1 MTDVINILKSL
12 GYSTVPASFY
22 GEIAVWKSWYDGNVR
37 SFHRYQVYNGLQH
50 VDCRRY
56 TMGMAKKVAE
66 DWANLLLNEKVKIT
80 LEGTAEQEFFDE
92 VCKANNFAV
101 KSNEMQEIKSAVG
114 TAAYVVRASGV
125 SVDKETGN
133 VTNGEGAALKIDYVT
148 AHNIFP
154 LSWENGVVKECAF
167 SSSVVDKDATY
178 TYLQIHHLDDDGN
191 YTIENKLY
199 QNTTETELS
208 KVKSLENVPPVV
220 HTGSKTPQFV
230 IDRLNIANNVDN
242 TLPMGIPAF
251 ANAIDQLK
259 GVDVAYDSYV
269 NEFQL
274 GKKRVM
280 VKPGAVKDLDGN
292 PIFDPN
298 ELYYYVLPED
308 TTDGNVIQPIDMT
321 LRTAEHSTG
330 IQDMLNALSMRCGF
344 GKNYYKFESGS
355 VTTAKEVISSNQ
367 DLQSAVHKNGIILK
381 SAMEG
386 LARIILRMG
395 NSIMGKGLNENVNVK
410 VELDDSIFVD
420 REKVLEDMRLDVQ
433 AGILKPEIY
442 IAEKYSVSVKKA
454 KEMMPGMEDLTDED
468 QDEIGAPNDVGDSK
482 GIASAIKKA
491 IQILAKAI
499 GLNLA
504 SKGGGEDMTDEEQDE
519 VE

>member
-22 GEIAVWKSWYDGNVR
+22 GEISVWKSWYDGNVK
-37 SFHRYQVYNGLQH
+37 SFHLYQVYNGLQH
-50 VDCRRY
+50 VDCKRY

-80 LEGTAEQEFFDE
+80 LEGKAEQEFFDK
-92 VCKANNFAV
+92 VRKANNFAV
-101 KSNEMQEIKSAVG
+101 KSNEMQELKSAVG

-148 AHNIFP
+148 APNIFP
-154 LSWENGVVKECAF
+154 LSWENGIVKECAF
-167 SSSVVDKDATY
+167 SSTVVGKDATY

-191 YTIENKLY
+191 YTIENRLY
-199 QNTTETELS
+199 QNSTEAELS

-269 NEFQL
+269 NEFVL

-280 VKPGAVKDLDGN
+280 LKPGAVRDLDGN
-292 PIFDPN
+292 TIFDPN

-308 TTDGNVIQPIDMT
+308 STDGNIIQPIDMT
-321 LRTAEHSTG
+321 LRTAEHNAG
-330 IQDMLNALSMRCGF
+330 LQDMLNALSSRCGF
-344 GKNYYKFESGS
+344 GENHYRFDNGS
-355 VTTAKEVISSNQ
+355 VATATQVISENSTMFRTIKK
-367 DLQSAVHKNGIILK
+367 HEIIL
-381 SAMEG
+381 ANVLTE
-386 LARIILRMG
+386 LCRIILRLG
-395 NSIMGKGLNENVNVK
+395 NSIMGMGLNED
-410 VELDDSIFVD
+410 VEISIDFDDSII
-420 REKVLEDMRLDVQ
+420 EDKQTDFARDMQMLN
-433 AGILKPEIY
+433 AGIMNDWEFR
-442 IAEKYSVSVKKA
+442 ARW
-454 KEMMPGMEDLTDED
+454 MNEDEAT
-468 QDEIGAPNDVGDSK
+468 
-482 GIASAIKKA
+482 
-491 IQILAKAI
+491 AKAA
-499 GLNLA
+499 LP
-504 SKGGGEDMTDEEQDE
+504 KMEDMTDEKEDE
-519 VE
+519 IE